1 MARSP
6 YDPGSW
12 NLVVFACEGAAGAV
26 QRRLARA
33 VRVRPTPYR
42 GVLVAE
48 ARSDPL
54 AWLCEAWA
62 EDPGL
67 FDDVARITPIQRTS
81 RFERD
86 DVTETLCEN
95 LAAAEPLTGS
105 FYVRA
110 RLRGLDGRLEARAV
124 ERAVGGFLLDR
135 AAALGL
141 VAGVRFDDPD
151 TVVSVEVLGCKVGYG
166 VLDRRIRSL
175 PFVRPR

>member
-12 NLVVFACEGAAGAV
+12 NLVVFAREGSTGAV
-26 QRRLARA
+26 QRRLSRIVRA
-33 VRVRPTPYR
+33 RPTPYR

-48 ARSDPL
+48 ARPDPL
-54 AWLCEAWA
+54 AWLSEAWR
-62 EDPGL
+62 EDPEL
-67 FDDVARITPIQRTS
+67 FDDVARIIPIDRAS

-86 DVTETLCEN
+86 DVTETLCEK
-95 LAAAEPLTGS
+95 LAAGEPLAGS

-135 AAALGL
+135 AEAMGL
-141 VAGVRFDDPD
+141 LASVRFDDPD
-151 TVVSVEVLGCKVGYG
+151 LVVSIEVLGCQVGYG
-166 VLDRRIRSL
+166 ILDRTVRSL